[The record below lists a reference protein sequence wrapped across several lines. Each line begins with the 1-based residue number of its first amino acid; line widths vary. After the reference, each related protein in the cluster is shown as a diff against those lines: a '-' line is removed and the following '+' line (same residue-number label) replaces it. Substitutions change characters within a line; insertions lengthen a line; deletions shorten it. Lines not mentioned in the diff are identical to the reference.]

1 MPAQCGDLVRVH
13 YRGTLT
19 DGTEFDSS
27 EGRSPLEFT
36 LGEGS
41 VIEGF
46 DAGVIGLEVGDKT
59 TVTIA
64 PEQAYG
70 PKNDALIQRVQ
81 GDMFAEE
88 PYVGGHVD
96 LVAPDGGRLPGVITA
111 VEGEEV
117 VLDFNHP
124 LAGETLVFDI
134 ELVEIVPPTA

>member
-1 MPAQCGDLVRVH
+1 MPATTGDVVRVH

-27 EGRSPLEFT
+27 EGRSPLEFR

-46 DAGVIGLEVGDKT
+46 DAGVSGLEVGEKR

-70 PKNDALIQRVQ
+70 PKNEMLVQRV
-81 GDMFAEE
+81 GADMFAEE

-124 LAGETLVFDI
+124 LAGETLTFEI
-134 ELVEIVPPTA
+134 ELVEIVPASE